1 MFGAEPMAADDIHP
15 DTRRLMEQFAEPMHL
30 FNDEEE
36 ELELESSHP
45 RKRMK
50 KDEPEKE
57 EKYLDDKEI
66 NDRIQKA
73 GKPKSN
79 AVAIKNEKFLPPP
92 KDTIVDS
99 DTIQIAACMSQQ
111 IYSAGTEEDFKLK
124 TETGKDAKVVLLEKG
139 RFNPA
144 VPAFAMAT
152 FNKTLIIAFRGTNQ
166 ILDIITDVSFAPVSS
181 PELGA
186 AAKGIRC
193 HAAMAGLASR

>member
-1 MFGAEPMAADDIHP
+1 MFGAEPLAADDIHP
-15 DTRRLMEQFAEPMHL
+15 HTRLLMEQFAEPMHL

-73 GKPKSN
+73 GKPKSD
-79 AVAIKNEKFLPPP
+79 AVENKILPPP

-111 IYSAGTEEDFKLK
+111 IYSAGTEEDFKLR
-124 TETGKDAKVVLLEKG
+124 TETGKDAKVVLLEK
-139 RFNPA
+139 
-144 VPAFAMAT
+144 
-152 FNKTLIIAFRGTNQ
+152 Q
-166 ILDIITDVSFAPVSS
+166 EDS
-181 PELGA
+181 
-186 AAKGIRC
+186 IRQSL
-193 HAAMAGLASR
+193 HFQWLLSIKRS

>member
-1 MFGAEPMAADDIHP
+1 MFGAEPLAADDIHP
-15 DTRRLMEQFAEPMHL
+15 DTLRLMEHFAEPMPL
-30 FNDEEE
+30 FDEKG

-50 KDEPEKE
+50 TDEPEKE

-66 NDRIQKA
+66 NDRIQEA
-73 GKPKSN
+73 GKPKCD
-79 AVAIKNEKFLPPP
+79 AVKNENFLLPP

-111 IYSAGTEEDFKLK
+111 IYSVNTEEDFKLK
-124 TETGKDAKVVLLEKG
+124 TEMGKDAKVVLLEKHG

-144 VPAFAMAT
+144 VPAFALAT
-152 FNKTLIIAFRGTNQ
+152 FDKKLIIAFRGTNQ
-166 ILDIITDVSFAPVSS
+166 ILDFITDFSFAPVLS
-181 PELGA
+181 PELGD

>member
-1 MFGAEPMAADDIHP
+1 MFGAEPLAADGIHP
-15 DTRRLMEQFAEPMHL
+15 HTLQMMKQFAEPMPL
-30 FNDEEE
+30 FDEKE

-66 NDRIQKA
+66 NDRIQA
-73 GKPKSN
+73 GKPESN

-92 KDTIVDS
+92 KVTIVDS

-111 IYSAGTEEDFKLK
+111 IYSVNTEEDFKLK
-124 TETGKDAKVVLLEKG
+124 TEMGKDAKVVLLEKHG

-152 FNKTLIIAFRGTNQ
+152 FNKTLMIAFRGTNQ
-166 ILDIITDVSFAPVSS
+166 ILDVITDVSYAPVSS
-181 PELGA
+181 PELGD

-193 HAAMAGLASR
+193 HASMAGLASR